1 MITKTESGFIIEG
14 EDGMFLYK
22 LAMVHTYL
30 KMEMRSGMRMSRKV
44 TALEGARNISG
55 INFKTRKQALEWVE
69 ATHNAIIQQAA
80 N

>member
-30 KMEMRSGMRMSRKV
+30 KMEMKSGMRMSRRV
-44 TALEGARNISG
+44 SALDGARNISG
-55 INFKTRKQALEWVE
+55 IDFKTRKQALEWVE
-69 ATHNAIIQQAA
+69 ATHNAIIEEAS